1 MKTRW
6 KGVAEGQGYH
16 TSSNC
21 NWHPR
26 VESEVAQEE
35 RRRCER
41 GSGMECE
48 YLKVYQATGL
58 EFEYLKISA
67 AGLEFEYLKL
77 RGWNLSTSRYLRL
90 PEVVMSS
97 RVAGVALCD
106 IRRVPEGVSVRGS
119 RGRKVAVSMG
129 KATKTGRFQG
139 LTQSCNIVASGRR
152 GIFCV
157 CVCESGSRGLK
168 VAVSMGK
175 AAKTC
180 RFQGVM
186 S

>member
-1 MKTRW
+1 MSFFIEALLFVNVFPECVTTGSRW
-6 KGVAEGQGYH
+6 SGGGALFAGRRFGVRNCLHPFATVY
-16 TSSNC
+16 SNRKQ
-21 NWHPR
+21 PFASDR
-26 VESEVAQEE
+26 
-35 RRRCER
+35 
-41 GSGMECE
+41 
-48 YLKVYQATGL
+48 
-58 EFEYLKISA
+58 
-67 AGLEFEYLKL
+67 
-77 RGWNLSTSRYLRL
+77 
-90 PEVVMSS
+90 
-97 RVAGVALCD
+97 
-106 IRRVPEGVSVRGS
+106 